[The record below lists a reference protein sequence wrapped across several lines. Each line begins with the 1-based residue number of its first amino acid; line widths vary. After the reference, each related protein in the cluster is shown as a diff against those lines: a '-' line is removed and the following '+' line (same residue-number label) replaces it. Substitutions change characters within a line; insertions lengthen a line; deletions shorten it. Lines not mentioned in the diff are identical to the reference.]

1 MLAALPMRQSQT
13 CHSPSLRCCLL
24 LTKHSFLQVTCCPI
38 VRHSLQPTG
47 SEACQG
53 QRRCMLYRQHLLDD
67 ALLGDAK
74 TAFSSAAV
82 ILKKPHKYILA
93 GPWCNRRSFCCPV
106 PEHSVPVDDALCVMQ
121 WGCHRC
127 ANASGAERSRADAG
141 AAQGTGLCSHAAA
154 QP

>member
-1 MLAALPMRQSQT
+1 MLAALPLRQSQT

-67 ALLGDAK
+67 VILGDAR

-93 GPWCNRRSFCCPV
+93 GPWCNRRSFCCPLPDCIQHCNRHFQKATQV
-106 PEHSVPVDDALCVMQ
+106 YPWWSLVQ
-121 WGCHRC
+121 WTLLLLSC
-127 ANASGAERSRADAG
+127 ARASSPSR
-141 AAQGTGLCSHAAA
+141 
-154 QP
+154 